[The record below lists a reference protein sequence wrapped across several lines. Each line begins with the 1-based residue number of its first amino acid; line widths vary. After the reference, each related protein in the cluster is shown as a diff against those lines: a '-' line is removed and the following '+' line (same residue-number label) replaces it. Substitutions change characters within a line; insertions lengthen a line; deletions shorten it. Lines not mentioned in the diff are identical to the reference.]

1 MLDYISTLPWQAW
14 TAIGVG
20 AFIVAP
26 RVVTAAVT
34 LGIGAALAATV
45 AVNVYGVG
53 ATAFPMVSKSWAAH
67 EASIARIRGY
77 DRPEV
82 RERAAST
89 VCPRYHAATWV
100 EQTVRSGTRELAWC
114 EAYPDAI

>member
-20 AFIVAP
+20 AFILAP
-26 RVVTAAVT
+26 RVVTAAVS
-34 LGIGAALAATV
+34 LGICAALGAT
-45 AVNVYGVG
+45 AVVNLYGAG
-53 ATAFPMVSKSWAAH
+53 ATAFPMISKSWAVH

-82 RERAAST
+82 RERSAAS
-89 VCPRYHAATWV
+89 VCPRYHAATWI
-100 EQTVRSGTRELAWC
+100 EQTVRSETRELAWC
-114 EAYPDAI
+114 EAYPEAI